1 MKMLTA
7 MITPFNNDLEVD
19 YKEISKLVNYLIDH
33 KTDGIVVLGT
43 TGENPTLTEVE
54 KIKIVKQVIKTNKK
68 RVPIIVNV
76 GTNNTK
82 ETMLFAKKIIKLD
95 IDGLMVVTPYYNKPT
110 QEGLYAH
117 YKEINDNVDK
127 PIMIYNVPSRT
138 GVNITSDTIIKLSKL
153 ENIKMLKYA
162 YDSKEEVKK
171 IVDNTNIEVYSG
183 DDGNVLNF
191 MEVGGLGVVS
201 VLSHVI
207 GKEFYNI
214 IESNDKDSL
223 NQYDALIKLL
233 FKESNPMPVKYMMS
247 KLGFNSM
254 NLRLPLVEIS
264 DNLKQEIDNYFKANN
279 IK

>member
-82 ETMLFAKKIIKLD
+82 ETILFAKKIIKLD

-191 MEVGGLGVVS
+191 MEVGALGVVS

-207 GKEFYNI
+207 GSEFYNI
-214 IESNDKDSL
+214 IESNDS
-223 NQYDALIKLL
+223 
-233 FKESNPMPVKYMMS
+233 
-247 KLGFNSM
+247 
-254 NLRLPLVEIS
+254 
-264 DNLKQEIDNYFKANN
+264 
-279 IK
+279 

>member
-54 KIKIVKQVIKTNKK
+54 KIKIVKQVIKTNNK

-82 ETMLFAKKIIKLD
+82 ETILFAKKIIKLD

>member
-54 KIKIVKQVIKTNKK
+54 KIKIVKQVIKTNNK

-82 ETMLFAKKIIKLD
+82 ETILFAKKIIKLD

-214 IESNDKDSL
+214 IESNDRDSL

>member
-1 MKMLTA
+1 
-7 MITPFNNDLEVD
+7 
-19 YKEISKLVNYLIDH
+19 
-33 KTDGIVVLGT
+33 
-43 TGENPTLTEVE
+43 
-54 KIKIVKQVIKTNKK
+54 
-68 RVPIIVNV
+68 
-76 GTNNTK
+76 
-82 ETMLFAKKIIKLD
+82 
-95 IDGLMVVTPYYNKPT
+95 MVVTPYYNKPT

>member
-33 KTDGIVVLGT
+33 KTDGLVVLGT
-43 TGENPTLTEVE
+43 TGENPTLTERE

-82 ETMLFAKKIIKLD
+82 ETILFAKKIIKLD

>member
-1 MKMLTA
+1 

-19 YKEISKLVNYLIDH
+19 YKEVSKLVNYLIDH
-33 KTDGIVVLGT
+33 KTDGLVVLGT
-43 TGENPTLTEVE
+43 TGENPTLTERE

-76 GTNNTK
+76 GTNNTN
-82 ETMLFAKKIIKLD
+82 ETIEFAKKICQLD

-110 QEGLYAH
+110 PDGLYAH
-117 YKEINDNVDK
+117 YKKINDNVDK

-191 MEVGGLGVVS
+191 MEVGAIGVVS

-223 NQYDALIKLL
+223 NNHSHLIKLL
-233 FKESNPMPVKYMMS
+233 FRESNPMPVKYMMS
-247 KLGFNSM
+247 KLGFKSM
-254 NLRLPLVEIS
+254 NLRLPLLEIS
-264 DNLKQEIDNYFKANN
+264 DNLKLEIDDYFIQNN

>member
-7 MITPFNNDLEVD
+7 IITPFNDDKKVD
-19 YKEISKLVNYLIDH
+19 YKELSKIVDYLIEN
-33 KTDGIVVLGT
+33 KTDGLVVLGT
-43 TGENPTLTEVE
+43 TGENPTLTEKE
-54 KIKIVKQVIKTNKK
+54 KIKIVKKVIKVNKK

-82 ETMLFAKKIIKLD
+82 ETVMFAKKICKLN
-95 IDGLMVVTPYYNKPT
+95 IYGLMVVTPYYNKPT
-110 QEGLYAH
+110 ERGLYAH
-117 YKEINDNVDK
+117 YKEINDNVNK

-138 GVNITSDTIIKLSKL
+138 GVNMTSDTIIKLSELK
-153 ENIKMLKYA
+153 NIKMLKYA

-171 IVDNTNIEVYSG
+171 IVENSDIEVYSG

-191 MEVGGLGVVS
+191 MEVGALGVVS

-207 GKEFYNI
+207 GKEFYDI
-214 IESNDKDSL
+214 IENNDREKLDKYKD
-223 NQYDALIKLL
+223 LIKLL

-247 KLGFNSM
+247 KLGFKSM

-264 DNLKQEIDNYFKANN
+264 NSLKKEIDDYFENN
-279 IK
+279 III

>member
-82 ETMLFAKKIIKLD
+82 ETILFAKKIIKLD